1 MAGGA
6 QRDGKSIEWA
16 RPDIAE
22 HDADRGEREEGGTA
36 LVAQFAGVGRIG
48 VRSRGRELAG
58 RSFHRP
64 VSLGQRRKL
73 WPVRAENLS
82 TIRPHDAFAS
92 PCRGVALPLTM
103 S

>member
-64 VSLGQRRKL
+64 VSPGQRRKL
-73 WPVRAENLS
+73 WPVRAETFHQS
-82 TIRPHDAFAS
+82 GRVSDAIAS
-92 PCRGVALPLTM
+92 SPGAEML
-103 S
+103 